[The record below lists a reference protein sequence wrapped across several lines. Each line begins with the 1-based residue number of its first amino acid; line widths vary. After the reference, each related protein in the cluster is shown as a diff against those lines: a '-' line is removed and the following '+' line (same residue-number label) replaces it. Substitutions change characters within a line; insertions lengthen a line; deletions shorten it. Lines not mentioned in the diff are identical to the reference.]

1 MTHSIIVPDSLRD
14 FANQAAVSLGIDPEG
29 TMSTLSVPLVPSD
42 GPDDAEP
49 THWGAC
55 GMMPE
60 TAREYLANH
69 LDQFPGA
76 MWWRWDREGNL
87 AASYDGENL
96 GSPWSWETS
105 LTTAGLMVQQPL
117 APQP

>member
-1 MTHSIIVPDSLRD
+1 MTHAIIVPDSLRAH
-14 FANQAAVSLGIDPEG
+14 ANLAAHQLGIDQEG
-29 TMSTLSVPLVPSD
+29 LLTTLCVPLVPHT

-60 TAREYLANH
+60 AARDYLAGN

-76 MWWRWDREGNL
+76 MWWRWDPQDNNRL
-87 AASYDGENL
+87 VAAYEPDNIGQFWDWDNCLSR
-96 GSPWSWETS
+96 
-105 LTTAGLMVQQPL
+105 AGLKVQRLPM
-117 APQP
+117 P